1 MPINFDKVDENV
13 YRGGKPNTYDLHLLK
28 NVFKINRIISLD
40 QDAGLSIAPYVK
52 SLGIEHFIIPIS
64 YEGSDQEITY
74 LKNNII
80 NLLTDNKPTYIHCL
94 YGKDRTGLA
103 IIFYRMKTGYSKEQA
118 IAEADKF
125 GFCKGLHPDTDKYY
139 KSFIDMPDEPDVP
152 DENEVNDDDITESMR
167 DYFEAGANS
176 PAFVAQ
182 QSWSPDANI
191 DNAPLR
197 QALTP
202 EEIKRFRK
210 MMFENIYNGKD
221 VLQDVPIPSVGAY
234 DNYSGI
240 RGVGP
245 VENQGILNI

>member
-1 MPINFDKVDENV
+1 MPINFDKVDDKV
-13 YRGGKPNTYDLHLLK
+13 YRGGKPNTSDLHLLK
-28 NVFKINRIISLD
+28 NVFGINRIISLD
-40 QDAGLSIAPYVK
+40 RDAGLSIAPYVK
-52 SLGIEHFIIPIS
+52 SLGIEHIIMPIS
-64 YEGSDQEITY
+64 YEGCDNIINS
-74 LKNNII
+74 LKNNIVS
-80 NLLTDNKPTYIHCL
+80 LLTDNSPTYIRCL

-118 IAEADKF
+118 LQEADKY

-139 KSFIDMPDEPDVP
+139 KSFIDTP

-182 QSWSPDANI
+182 QSWAPDMDIENVPI
-191 DNAPLR
+191 R
-197 QALTP
+197 QSLTP
-202 EEIKRFRK
+202 DEIKKFRK

-221 VLQDVPIPSVGAY
+221 ILQDVPIPEVGEY